1 MPKLHTFYRSKY
13 KAAFEGALFCKKR
26 YGTVLAAIL
35 DDDNDGGQIDEVRTD
50 TVTYSGAPVDME
62 TCRQQVL
69 ASTLTLYQS
78 GRQIMPNLH

>member
-1 MPKLHTFYRSKY
+1 MQ
-13 KAAFEGALFCKKR
+13 KKIWK

-62 TCRQQVL
+62 MCRQQVL
-69 ASTLTLYQS
+69 ASTLTLSQS
-78 GRQIMPNLH
+78 WGQIMPNLHWCPHQVLKATGAPVH